1 MKKTLLRVLKWV
13 GGTLLGIV
21 LLVVGTFLVLDTS
34 TMQNHLL
41 QEAIVLLR
49 DRLQT
54 EVRVDSIS
62 VRLFGQ
68 NASLYGVV
76 VEDLQHRKMLE
87 LRELKVQLS
96 VWRLLQREIKVNDV
110 KLQGLEVN
118 LFKPSR
124 DSAANFQFVLD
135 AFKKEKRDS
144 IVKAEKAKHMP
155 KLTVDVDKVWLENIK
170 VRFNEMTGVLG
181 SLLYK
186 KGENGRQIAEIRELK
201 GHWIAKTKKGPVE
214 NKLRIAVLD
223 VMQEK
228 DDKAMLQLDSICWVT
243 NNHKPRK
250 NTGKPKRGFFDAG
263 HFNIVAQM
271 NIRLDKLTKDSVE
284 ATILNCK
291 ADDPISGI
299 HVTKLSCKVES
310 DKKVA
315 TLKDFS
321 ISLPNTTLKI
331 SRAALTLPNKKK
343 NIKFQYQTSL
353 ITGRTLLKDISRV
366 FAPVLKDFKEP
377 LLLETRMSGDDEGM
391 VFKDVKVSTAKKD
404 LNISA
409 SGFIKGLKD
418 KYKLQ
423 VHFDVHN
430 MTAHSG
436 SKERII
442 SQFPVK
448 KFMMKQLHN
457 LGTIGYRGTFDVL
470 WKREQFA
477 GLLTTQTGNI
487 DFQFALNEN
496 TKYVEGT
503 VRTDSFELGQAM
515 GMADLKKVACM
526 ATFKFDISKPRTAIM
541 RKKVGGKL
549 PMGEIYAE
557 VYDAKYKLL
566 HVRNTVV
573 TIKSNGAVAEG
584 EVNIRGKR
592 LDVMCEF
599 SFTNT
604 NEMHKMK
611 IKPKLKF
618 HSLAEH
624 EELDPAKLRAMKAEE
639 KAARKAQ
646 LAEEKAARIA
656 LRAEEEV
663 VRKAEKAARK
673 TQREEEKAARKA
685 QRDEEKA
692 ALQAEKD
699 ARKAARQAA
708 KDAKKAAKE
717 AKKAAQEGQ

>member
-1 MKKTLLRVLKWV
+1 MKRLLKWV

-21 LLVVGTFLVLDTS
+21 LLVVGTVFVLNTS
-34 TMQNHLL
+34 MMQNRLMQDAVGIL
-41 QEAIVLLR
+41 KG
-49 DRLQT
+49 RLQT

-62 VRLFGQ
+62 VHLFRG
-68 NASLYGVV
+68 NASLYGVE

-87 LRELKVQLS
+87 LKELKVKMSLM
-96 VWRLLQREIKVNDV
+96 RLLHREIKVEDV
-110 KLQGLEVN
+110 KLEGLSVN
-118 LFKPSR
+118 LYKPSP
-124 DSAANFQFVLD
+124 DSAANFQFILD
-135 AFKKEKRDS
+135 SFKKEKKDS
-144 IVKAEKAKHMP
+144 VAKVEKAKKMP
-155 KLTVDVDKVWLENIK
+155 KLTVDVDKVWLQDIK
-170 VRFNEMTGVLG
+170 VRFNEKTGVLG
-181 SLLYK
+181 TLLYK
-186 KGENGRQIAEIRELK
+186 KGEDGRQIAEIRELK
-201 GHWIAKTKKGPVE
+201 SGWTAKTKKGPVD

-223 VMQEK
+223 VMEMEGNK
-228 DDKAMLQLDSICWVT
+228 VMLQLDSVCWT
-243 NNHKPRK
+243 TDNHKPRK

-271 NIRLDKLTKDSVE
+271 NIRLDKMTKDSIM
-284 ATILNCK
+284 ATILSCK
-291 ADDPISGI
+291 AKDPVSGI
-299 HVTKLSCKVES
+299 DVTNLSCKVET

-315 TLKDFS
+315 TLKDFT

-331 SRAALTLPNKKK
+331 DRVALTLPSKKK
-343 NIKFQYQTSL
+343 NIKLQYQTSL

-377 LLLETRMSGDDEGM
+377 LLLQTRMSGDDEGM
-391 VFKDVKVSTAKKD
+391 VFKDVKVSTAKQD

-423 VHFDVHN
+423 VHFDVHQ

-503 VRTDSFELGQAM
+503 VRTDSFELGQVM
-515 GMADLKKVACM
+515 DMPDLKKVACM

-541 RKKVGGKL
+541 RRKVGGKL

-557 VYDAKYKLL
+557 VNDAKHKLL

-584 EVNIRGKR
+584 DVNIRGKR
-592 LDVMCEF
+592 LDVLCSF

-604 NEMHKMK
+604 NEMQK
-611 IKPKLKF
+611 IKVKPKLKF

-673 TQREEEKAARKA
+673 AQREEEKAARKA

-699 ARKAARQAA
+699 ARRAARQAE
-708 KDAKKAAKE
+708 KE
-717 AKKAAQEGQ
+717 AKKAAKAAQKAAQEEQ

>member
-41 QEAIVLLR
+41 QEAIVLLK

-68 NASLYGVV
+68 NASLYGVE

-170 VRFNEMTGVLG
+170 VRFNEKTGVLG

-186 KGENGRQIAEIRELK
+186 KGKNGRQIAEIRELK

-423 VHFDVHN
+423 VHFDVHQ

-457 LGTIGYRGTFDVL
+457 L
-470 WKREQFA
+470 
-477 GLLTTQTGNI
+477 
-487 DFQFALNEN
+487 

-584 EVNIRGKR
+584 DVNIRGKR

-604 NEMHKMK
+604 NEMQKMK
-611 IKPKLKF
+611 VKPKLKF
-618 HSLAEH
+618 HSLVDH

-673 TQREEEKAARKA
+673 AQRDEERAARKA

-699 ARKAARQAA
+699 ARRAARQAE
-708 KDAKKAAKE
+708 KE
-717 AKKAAQEGQ
+717 AKKAAKAAQKAAQEGQ

>member
-41 QEAIVLLR
+41 QEAIVLLK

-170 VRFNEMTGVLG
+170 VRFNEKTGVLG

-186 KGENGRQIAEIRELK
+186 KGKNGRQIAEIRELK

-321 ISLPNTTLKI
+321 ISLPNTTLKFN
-331 SRAALTLPNKKK
+331 RATLTLPSKKK
-343 NIKFQYQTSL
+343 NIKLQYQTSL

-391 VFKDVKVSTAKKD
+391 VFKDVKVGTAKKD

-423 VHFDVHN
+423 VHFDVHQ

-515 GMADLKKVACM
+515 GMADVKKVACM

-584 EVNIRGKR
+584 EVNVRGKR

-618 HSLAEH
+618 HSLADH
-624 EELDPAKLRAMKAEE
+624 EELDPEKLRAMKAD
-639 KAARKAQ
+639 
-646 LAEEKAARIA
+646 EEKAARIA

-699 ARKAARQAA
+699 ARKAARQAE

>member
-41 QEAIVLLR
+41 QEAIVLLK

-391 VFKDVKVSTAKKD
+391 VF
-404 LNISA
+404 
-409 SGFIKGLKD
+409 
-418 KYKLQ
+418 
-423 VHFDVHN
+423 
-430 MTAHSG
+430 
-436 SKERII
+436 
-442 SQFPVK
+442 PVK

-604 NEMHKMK
+604 NEMQKMK

-618 HSLAEH
+618 HSLSEH
-624 EELDPAKLRAMKAEE
+624 QELDPAKLRAMRDEE
-639 KAARKAQ
+639 RAARKAQ
-646 LAEEKAARIA
+646 LDEERAARIA
-656 LRAEEEV
+656 QRAEDEV

-673 TQREEEKAARKA
+673 AQREEERAARKA

-699 ARKAARQAA
+699 ARRAARQAE
-708 KDAKKAAKE
+708 KE
-717 AKKAAQEGQ
+717 AKKAAKAAQKASQQQAE